1 MDSLS
6 SVWKGLKPL
15 VQAEINRQARGG
27 GATALASSP
36 SGGVAAHA
44 LYGVAH
50 TGTLDR
56 TQAPWVATDIASHAA
71 LPNVHHAQ
79 QHSMVGGD
87 HVYGGGNALDVF
99 GLSAPSTLGLLSPSS
114 APGATA
120 KLLKS
125 TAAGG
130 LTLESLNTNGAATI
144 GQDLYAG
151 ASAFR
156 VIYHT
161 SPSPAHVHVVVNPTG
176 GWTLDEQFGV
186 DIDDNLLVRGWI
198 VGKHAIQLK
207 DAALIAHF
215 DGSEP
220 VKTDYTGETNGHM
233 GQPGVMTGSYAFR
246 PGKFGKGIQTNEATT
261 NGCTNPSAETNAT
274 NWTEQ
279 YDSLNQ
285 LTIQRVTNDAFV
297 GTASIYI
304 DSTAAS
310 TYVYNQ
316 PHLHAPASTF
326 TWNNGETVT
335 ISAYVKG
342 NGTWRI
348 IFEDAG
354 ENFRAFQSVTLT
366 TADDWQRV
374 VITATNSSGSNYGFC
389 RMSFLPFQAGVTY
402 LRVDAVQYEK
412 RAYATAYFDGSFG
425 QGYAWTGTAHASSS
439 TATAGYATYSNVVL
453 GSKWT
458 AMLWAYRDGTQG
470 HNWSY
475 LANSNT
481 DYNAIYYNSSNAD
494 VIGNV
499 SAGAPS
505 SAGWYHYVL
514 VADGTARTA
523 YRNGVLIGS
532 STASFSPGT
541 TWYVAGSGGA
551 YAANTVVDEFVLCNR
566 ALSADEVRTIYES
579 DAPVFAET
587 STWHFRAGK
596 NLVWADSEGL
606 WMLDSAGYAVL
617 GAYGDSGAK
626 GWGGL
631 TLNQGDILI
640 GDASRGGYLQWDNSA
655 ATLYISGTAAL
666 IQAGATKVTLSS
678 TGLRLNRESSSSDFG
693 YHAGA
698 SIEWTGGY
706 NSIYGSDFVG
716 YLGAGT
722 VGYRTLVRT
731 KTATAGEY
739 ALATLQAELYTG
751 AKATVEARAEPG
763 GLERVDVTADEL
775 RVVGRLGINSSS
787 TPPAQ
792 AGIYQSG
799 SAAAIPALL
808 LTQDDVSEEF
818 VEFSGTVAAGNPIDT
833 AALGTYYGKVRV
845 SVNGTFKYIGLYN

>member
-1 MDSLS
+1 MDTVSQL
-6 SVWKGLKPL
+6 WRELKPL
-15 VQAEINRQARGG
+15 VQAEINRQARNG
-27 GATALASSP
+27 GATALASQP
-36 SGGVAAHA
+36 SGGVTAHA
-44 LYGVAH
+44 LYGPAH
-50 TGTLDR
+50 SGTLDR
-56 TQAPWVATDIASHAA
+56 TQAPWVAADLASHAA
-71 LPNVHHAQ
+71 LANVHHAQ
-79 QHSMVGGD
+79 QHAMVGTD
-87 HVYGGGNALDVF
+87 HTYSGGNALDVF
-99 GLSAPSTLGLLSPSS
+99 GLSAPSTLSLVSPSS

-125 TAAGG
+125 TPAGG

-207 DAALIAHF
+207 DAVLIAHF
-215 DGSEP
+215 DGGEP
-220 VKTDYTGETNGHM
+220 VETDFTGEANGHM
-233 GQPGVMTGSYAFR
+233 GQPGVLSGSHAFR
-246 PGKFGKGIQTNEATT
+246 PGKFGKGLQTNETTT
-261 NGCTNPSAETNAT
+261 NGCPNPSVETNST
-274 NWTEQ
+274 GWTEQ
-279 YDSLNQ
+279 YDSANHLSITR
-285 LTIQRVTNDAFV
+285 TISYSVS
-297 GTASIYI
+297 GGYSLYI
-304 DSTAAS
+304 NSTAAS
-310 TYVYNQ
+310 SYAYNQ
-316 PHLHAPASTF
+316 PHVHAPDATF
-326 TWNNGETVT
+326 AWNNGETAT
-335 ISAYVKG
+335 LSAYVRG
-342 NGTWRI
+342 LGTWRV

-354 ENFRAFQSVTLT
+354 ENFRAYQEIVLSS
-366 TADDWQRV
+366 DWQRV
-374 VITATNSSGSNYGFC
+374 ILTATNSSGSNYGTC
-389 RMSFLPFQAGVTY
+389 RLSFLPVSSGAAY
-402 LRVDAVQYEK
+402 LAADDVQYEK

-439 TATAGYATYSNVVL
+439 TATPGYAAYSNISL
-453 GSKWT
+453 DTKWT
-458 AMLWAYRDGTQG
+458 MMIWAYRHASQA
-470 HNWSY
+470 HNWGY
-475 LANSNT
+475 LAQGGS
-481 DYNAIYYNSSNAD
+481 DYNAVYYNSSNND
-494 VIGNV
+494 VIGTV
-499 SAGAPS
+499 VASAPTD
-505 SAGWYHYVL
+505 GWHHYAI
-514 VADGTARTA
+514 VADGVNRTA
-523 YRNGVLIGS
+523 YRDGVLIS
-532 STASFSPGT
+532 SISSGLTPST
-541 TWYVAGSGGA
+541 TWLVGGYST
-551 YAANTVVDEFVLCNR
+551 YAANTVVDEFVLCGR

-587 STWHFRAGK
+587 STWHWRAGK

-606 WMLDSAGYAVL
+606 WMLDTNGYGVL
-617 GAYGDSGAK
+617 GAYGDSGSK

-631 TLNQGDILI
+631 TLNQGDIVI

-655 ATLYISGTAAL
+655 AVLNIAGKAAL
-666 IQAGATKVTLSS
+666 IEAGATKVTLSP

-693 YHAGA
+693 YNAGA

-731 KTATAGEY
+731 KTTATGEY

-751 AKATVEARAEPG
+751 AKATIEARAEPG
-763 GLERVDVTADEL
+763 GVERVDVTADEL
-775 RVVGRLGINSSS
+775 RVVGRLGVNSSA

-808 LTQDDVSEEF
+808 LDQSDVSEEF
-818 VEFSGTVAAGNPIDT
+818 IEFSGTVAAGNPIDT

-845 SVNGTFKYIGLYN
+845 SVNGTFKYMALYS

>member
-1 MDSLS
+1 MSEFDAAAVADLLRPFVASLVAS
-6 SVWKGLKPL
+6 STS
-15 VQAEINRQARGG
+15 QASSW
-27 GATALASSP
+27 GAT
-36 SGGVAAHA
+36 HA
-44 LYGVAH
+44 LYGAAH

-56 TQAPWVATDIASHAA
+56 SQAPWVASDLASHAA
-71 LPNVHHAQ
+71 LTNVHHAQ

-87 HVYGGGNALDVF
+87 HTYSGGNALDVF
-99 GLSAPSTLGLLSPSS
+99 GLSAPSTLGLISPSS
-114 APGATA
+114 SPGASA

-125 TAAGG
+125 TSSGG
-130 LTLESLNTNGAATI
+130 LTLESLNTNAAATI

-151 ASAFR
+151 AAAFR

-207 DAALIAHF
+207 DAVLIAHF
-215 DGSEP
+215 DGGEP
-220 VKTDYTGETNGHM
+220 YETDFTGEPNGHM

-246 PGKFGKGIQTNEATT
+246 PGKFGKGLQTGEATT
-261 NGCTNPSAETNAT
+261 NGCSNPSAETNAT

-279 YDSLNQ
+279 YDSSNK
-285 LTIQRVTNDAFV
+285 LTIQRVTNDAYV
-297 GTASIYI
+297 GSASIYI
-304 DSTAAS
+304 DSTGAS
-310 TYVYNQ
+310 TYVFNQ
-316 PHLHAPASTF
+316 PHLHAPASSF

-354 ENFRAFQSVTLT
+354 ENFRAFQTVNLSYL
-366 TADDWQRV
+366 DDWQRV
-374 VITATNSSGSNYGFC
+374 VITATNSSGSNYAFC
-389 RMSFLPFQAGVTY
+389 RMSFLPFQSGSTY

-412 RAYATAYFDGSFG
+412 RAYASEYFDGSFG
-425 QGYAWTGTAHASSS
+425 QGYAWTGTAHASTS
-439 TATAGYATYSNVVL
+439 TSTAGYATYNNVAL

-458 AMLWAYRDGTQG
+458 VMLWAYRDASQS
-470 HNWSY
+470 HNYGY
-475 LANSNT
+475 LANSNS
-481 DYNAIYYNSSNAD
+481 DYNAIYYNSSGQD
-494 VIGNV
+494 VLGNV
-499 SAGAPS
+499 NAGVPS
-505 SAGWYHYVL
+505 NGWHHYVL
-514 VADGTARTA
+514 VADGLNRTA
-523 YRNGVLIGS
+523 YRDGVAVGSNASGVTVGSTWYIGS
-532 STASFSPGT
+532 NGGT
-541 TWYVAGSGGA
+541 THLG
-551 YAANTVVDEFVLCNR
+551 NTVIDEFVLCGR

-587 STWHFRAGK
+587 STFHFRAGK

-655 ATLYISGTAAL
+655 ATLNISGTAAL
-666 IQAGATKVTLSS
+666 IEAGSAKVTLSP

-698 SIEWTGGY
+698 SVEWTGGY
-706 NSIYGSDFVG
+706 SSIYGSDFVG

-722 VGYRTLVRT
+722 VGYRTILRT
-731 KTATAGEY
+731 KTTTTGEY

-763 GLERVDVTADEL
+763 GVERVDVTADEL
-775 RVVGRLGINSSS
+775 RVVGRLGVNSSA
-787 TPPAQ
+787 TPAAQ

-799 SAAAIPALL
+799 SAAAIPTLL
-808 LTQDDVSEEF
+808 LTQDDLSEEF
-818 VEFSGTVAAGNPIDT
+818 FEFSGTVASGNPIDT
-833 AALGTYYGKVRV
+833 AALGSYYGRVRV
-845 SVNGTFKYIGLYN
+845 SVNGTFKYMALYN